1 LCQRW
6 DGPDKAED
14 ADWAAFG
21 RLLEAL
27 EPWLE
32 HLVIVG
38 GWAHRLYW
46 LHDNVQPPDFK
57 PLTTLDADVAIPANP
72 PVREGEIRQRL
83 LAAGFEEQRLGDS
96 GGMVVHYPLVRHP
109 GAFYAEFITSRTGGA
124 HKRDGSRKQ
133 PEFVGGVAAQPLAH
147 VDLLLESPWQVDLD
161 DPGLIPWRGTVRIAG
176 PVRFLAQKLLI
187 LRGRSPNDRA
197 KDILYIHD
205 TLQVFGRRL
214 EQLREEWKESV
225 APSLLPAHRK
235 KIQEAAERHFGVLT
249 DAIRQAK
256 DVARR
261 EDLTAEDLRAG
272 CERGLRDL
280 FG

>member
-1 LCQRW
+1 M
-6 DGPDKAED
+6 AED

-46 LHDNVQPPDFK
+46 LHDKVQPPDFE
-57 PLTTLDADVAIPANP
+57 PLTTLDADVAIPANL
-72 PVREGEIRQRL
+72 PVREGEIRESLREK
-83 LAAGFEEQRLGDS
+83 GFEAELLGDS
-96 GGMVVHYPLVRHP
+96 EGMVVHYPLVRHP

-124 HKRDGSRKQ
+124 HMRDGSRKQ

-161 DPGLIPWRGTVRIAG
+161 DPELISWRGTVRIAG

-187 LRGRSPNDRA
+187 LRGRSPDDRA

-205 TLQVFGRRL
+205 TLQVFGKRR
-214 EQLREEWKESV
+214 EELRAEWKESV

-235 KIQEAAERHFGVLT
+235 KIQEAARRHFGALT
-249 DAIRQAK
+249 DAIRQA
-256 DVARR
+256 ARAAGR
-261 EDLTAEDLRAG
+261 KDLTAENLRAG